1 MRDARRDPPSAARR
15 IALAGGVVAVCL
27 LTAPALHAAE
37 STTNNNAN
45 DPGAISG
52 RVVVAGGGADDA
64 VPGVELR
71 LDDGL
76 AETPDPSTLSGPDG
90 RYSFP
95 ELPPR
100 RYLVMA
106 ASSGFDP
113 YQEEV
118 EVAAGTDVAHDV
130 PLEASFAGSVTVT
143 ATRSERRTEEV
154 PAAVSVVGRE
164 QLEQTPM
171 TNIKDALEGMPSTLI
186 GAKNQGYDARLMIR
200 GAGLKARYGI
210 REIMVLLNGIP
221 ITDPDSFT
229 RLDFVDTQLVDRVEV
244 VRGPN
249 STLWGINATGGTI
262 NVITRS
268 PGATWGGSVTG
279 DAGSFGAS
287 AFQLNYSGALADK
300 HFFSVDLSRRQADND
315 WRPHN
320 EFDTTQVTVQPWISL
335 GGGAML
341 ENYISYT
348 EADLQLPG
356 SLVVNEDRGIDQW
369 TPFLEQG
376 EAEETAEP
384 WKDSGRYSEVLY
396 LASRLRTRV
405 GDVRFE
411 PLLFVNSWSHFH
423 PVTGK
428 INEADTVVGGI
439 DAPVTWDHG
448 VGSLTGGVTAR
459 FDLQDSEAYT
469 YADVTTTPTG
479 RILSTESDRPGEL
492 MERSEQFTS
501 LYGIYAQETLRFG
514 ERWLVDLGLRVDRIE
529 FDISG
534 DEWIAYDY
542 NRGSYGPGAGELDS
556 VRTYTPVS
564 PRLAAVLRLDD
575 NLHLYGNIS
584 TGAQTPTFSELTTN
598 PDLELTRVL
607 NYELGLKGRYSF
619 LSFDSAVYD
628 AVVQDEVV
636 QVIEAFGYTE
646 YVNAGT
652 TEKIG
657 VELSL
662 TATPWLGVSFGA
674 GYAYSHYEYV
684 DFTEPAYGHDIDRS
698 GNRLPYIPEHQ
709 LSIFAAYQHRT
720 GWSARVSANS
730 WGEYFVDNANSETYE
745 GYSLVTD
752 LSAGYSGKHFEA
764 MLMVANLLDDRY
776 AIEVQKDLYGSMR
789 YSPAAPRSVR
799 ARVAYRF

>member
-1 MRDARRDPPSAARR
+1 MRDTQINPSRAAPR
-15 IALAGGVVAVCL
+15 IVLAGGAVAVCL
-27 LTAPALHAAE
+27 LTALTLLAAE
-37 STTNNNAN
+37 STTNGADN
-45 DPGAISG
+45 DPGALSG
-52 RVVVAGGGADDA
+52 RVFVAGGGADDA
-64 VPGVELR
+64 LPGVELR
-71 LDDGL
+71 LDDGEP
-76 AETPDPSTLSGPDG
+76 ATMDPRTSSGPDG

-95 ELPPR
+95 ELAPR
-100 RYLVMA
+100 RYLMMA
-106 ASSGFDP
+106 ASSGFET
-113 YQEEV
+113 YHEAV
-118 EVAAGTDVAHDV
+118 EVAAGEEVAHDV

-154 PAAVSVVGRE
+154 PAAVSVVDRE

-186 GAKNQGYDARLMIR
+186 GAKNQGYDARLVIR

-249 STLWGINATGGTI
+249 STLWGINATGGTV
-262 NVITRS
+262 NVITRAPS
-268 PGATWGGSVTG
+268 TTWGGSVTG
-279 DAGSFGAS
+279 DTGSFGAS
-287 AFQLNYSGALADK
+287 ALQLNYSGAFDDK
-300 HFFSVDLSRRQADND
+300 HFFSVDLSRRQAEND

-320 EFDTTQVTVQPWISL
+320 EFDTTQATVQPWISL
-335 GGGAML
+335 GGGAVL
-341 ENYISYT
+341 ENYVSYT

-356 SLVVNEDRGIDQW
+356 SLVVNEERGIDQW

-396 LASRLRTRV
+396 LASRLRTRI
-405 GDVRFE
+405 GRVRFE

-439 DAPVTWDHG
+439 DAPATWDHG
-448 VGSLTGGVTAR
+448 VGSLTAGVTAR

-492 MERSEQFTS
+492 MELSEQVTS
-501 LYGIYAQETLRFG
+501 LYGIYAQESLRFG
-514 ERWLVDLGLRVDRIE
+514 ERWLVDLGLRVDRVE

-542 NRGSYGPGAGELDS
+542 SRGSYGPGAGELDS
-556 VRTYTPVS
+556 VRSYTPVS
-564 PRLAAVLRLDD
+564 PRLAAVYRLGD

-598 PDLELTRVL
+598 PDLELTQVL

-619 LSFDSAVYD
+619 LSFDSAIYD
-628 AVVQDEVV
+628 AIVQDEVV
-636 QVIEAFGYTE
+636 QVIEGSGYTE
-646 YVNAGT
+646 YVNAGE

-662 TATPWLGVSFGA
+662 TATPWLGVSVGA

-684 DFTEPAYGHDIDRS
+684 DFTEPAYGHDVDRS
-698 GNRLPYIPEHQ
+698 GNRLPFIPEHQ
-709 LSIFAAYQHRT
+709 LSLFVAYQHRSGLT
-720 GWSARVSANS
+720 GRLSANS
-730 WGEYFVDNANSETYE
+730 WGEYYVDNANSETYE

-752 LSAGYSGKHFEA
+752 LSVGYSGKRFEA

-776 AIEVQKDLYGSMR
+776 AIEVQKDLYGALR

-799 ARVAYRF
+799 ARLGYRF